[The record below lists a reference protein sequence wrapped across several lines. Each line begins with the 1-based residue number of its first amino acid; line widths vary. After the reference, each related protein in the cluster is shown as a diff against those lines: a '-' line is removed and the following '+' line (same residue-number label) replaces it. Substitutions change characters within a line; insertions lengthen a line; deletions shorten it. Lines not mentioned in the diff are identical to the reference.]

1 MSQSGFNLIDIM
13 ILDHIYISV
22 YVSMPEEVC
31 TRAII
36 TSILETKK
44 SLFVPYFNKEEMVMV
59 KIKDLEDYKS
69 LPVDTYGVR

>member
-1 MSQSGFNLIDIM
+1 
-13 ILDHIYISV
+13 
-22 YVSMPEEVC
+22 MPEEVC

>member
-1 MSQSGFNLIDIM
+1 M
-13 ILDHIYISV
+13 IFDHVSV